1 MTKSNKATRV
11 MRSLVILLAF
21 LSSRL
26 AANPSR
32 WSSVDAMLENA
43 VTSRVFPCASAAVLN
58 STTGRLLYSRAIGKL
73 VYDDEQPPPN
83 NNGSNPDADFHSTLF
98 DMASLTKILGPTT
111 VAALLYESGDLDLN
125 AHITSPMLLGPA
137 FSNSGKE
144 TITVRHLLLHA
155 AGFPPDPS
163 PNFNNISFGCP
174 NSKTTHPSLD
184 FTCSD
189 KILAAIY
196 NQTLENS
203 PGTVF
208 LYSDLSMMTLMFALG
223 RYLTL
228 FRPTWA
234 PASSAGPVCKA
245 ALMGK
250 NHAAAAPLSVQYLCA
265 FNSFWRIN
273 VSEAIGFSHA
283 SGFLPIDY
291 ANSTAP
297 TWNESDVYRHTQ
309 LQGVVSDENS
319 YALGGL
325 AGHAGIFASGADAA
339 LFLAAWSPSGHL
351 LSPQTIALF
360 TTIANEPPGSPRALG
375 WSTESDSYAGC
386 APMPAIT
393 AYHTGYTGTLLCLG
407 KNYSTLLLAARVY
420 PNKTANVDEIHTA
433 RQAFNAAVATVLS

>member
-1 MTKSNKATRV
+1 MR
-11 MRSLVILLAF
+11 RSLLILAF

-26 AANPSR
+26 IAADPPQ
-32 WSSVDAMLENA
+32 WSSVDAILENA
-43 VTSRVFPCASAAVLN
+43 VASRVFPCVSAAVLN
-58 STTGRLLYSRAIGKL
+58 STTGSILYSHSSGKL
-73 VYDDEQPPPN
+73 VYDDEPTPPN
-83 NNGSNPDADFHSTLF
+83 NNGSNPNADFHSTLF

-111 VAALLYESGDLDLN
+111 VAALLYESGDIDLN
-125 AHITSPMLLGPA
+125 ALIMSPMLLGPA

-174 NSKTTHPSLD
+174 NSQAPHPSLD
-184 FTCSD
+184 FTCSE
-189 KILAAIY
+189 KILTAIY
-196 NQTLENS
+196 NQTLENP
-203 PGTVF
+203 PGTVY

-228 FRPTWA
+228 FRPAWA
-234 PASSAGPVCKA
+234 PASSAGPVCEA
-245 ALMGK
+245 ALK
-250 NHAAAAPLSVQYLCA
+250 NNHAAAAPLSVQYLCA

-273 VSEAIGFSHA
+273 VSAAIGFSPA
-283 SGFLPIDY
+283 TGFLPLNY
-291 ANSTAP
+291 ASVAP
-297 TWNESDVYRHTQ
+297 TWNDTDYRNTQ

-319 YALGGL
+319 YALGGI

-339 LFLAAWSPSGHL
+339 LFLAAWSPSGRF
-351 LSPQTIALF
+351 LSPQTITLF
-360 TTIANEPPGSPRALG
+360 TSIANEPPGSPRALG

-407 KNYSTLLLAARVY
+407 QNYSTLLLAARVY

-433 RQAFNAAVATVLS
+433 RQAFNAAVANVLV